1 MTLNELA
8 FILICGALVVLWRV
22 EKKLNQ
28 ILSSVG
34 SIAHNMDSIKQK
46 VEEIGDSVHPRSSSD
61 R

>member
-1 MTLNELA
+1 MTLAELA

-34 SIAHNMDSIKQK
+34 SIAQNMDSIKQK
-46 VEEIGDSVHPRSSSD
+46 VEEIGDSVHLRASD